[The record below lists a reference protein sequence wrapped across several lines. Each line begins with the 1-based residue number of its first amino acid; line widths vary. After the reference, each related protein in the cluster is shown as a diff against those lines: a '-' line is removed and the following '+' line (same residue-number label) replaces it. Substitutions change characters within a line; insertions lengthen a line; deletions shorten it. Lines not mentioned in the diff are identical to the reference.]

1 MGAKG
6 ADARRLFVRI
16 SPLHLPRASQA
27 FPNPSFFSPRGVVGA
42 SWRELLSQIFSRSSL
57 PFPVFLPSIKVK
69 RCKKTEKLHVFFVR
83 DRGFSYFCSIKPVP

>member
-16 SPLHLPRASQA
+16 SPLHLPRASLA
-27 FPNPSFFSPRGVVGA
+27 FPHPSFFSPRGVVGA
-42 SWRELLSQIFSRSSL
+42 SWWELFSQIFFAEFFT
-57 PFPVFLPSIKVK
+57 FPCFLPSIKVK

-83 DRGFSYFCSIKPVP
+83 DRGFSYFCSIKPAP